1 MICKFNRLPNWRF
14 FLAKFFGSGV
24 IVATAFIHLLQPANE
39 ALSNECLGGTFEE
52 YPWAFGICLMSL
64 FLLFLVE
71 IISHYLTETTF
82 YQNETKVVDDD
93 EKKLEDDSDS
103 EDLADN
109 KNKCDDNSKL
119 KHVDPKNTPEQQF
132 KKKKFLS
139 MSLFQEKVIMII
151 K

>member
-1 MICKFNRLPNWRF
+1 
-14 FLAKFFGSGV
+14 
-24 IVATAFIHLLQPANE
+24 
-39 ALSNECLGGTFEE
+39 
-52 YPWAFGICLMSL
+52 MSL

-119 KHVDPKNTPEQQF
+119 KHVDPKNTPKQQF